1 MIKVATLVFNPFTND
16 SRVLKEA
23 LSLAKNNYS
32 VTVVAHGDEG
42 LATKETIDNI
52 EVVRVAFLNRK
63 VTKKKLL
70 KVKAYLSYIKEAV
83 NYSKEFDILHC
94 NDLNSLPIAVII
106 KKFYNK
112 DIKIVYDAHE
122 YETEMKGLSG
132 VTKALTKFFEKN
144 MIKYAD
150 KTITVSNSIANEYA
164 RLYNIE
170 KPNLV
175 LNAPPYKKI
184 EKKDIFREKFNI
196 SKEKTIFLYQGGLSG
211 GRGIEIILEA
221 FTDIDEKSVIVFMGY
236 GPLEEL
242 VNEYADKYENIYY
255 HDAVTP
261 DVLLDYTCSADFGI
275 LFYENNCLNHY
286 YCSPNKMFEYLM
298 AEISVISSNL
308 YEMKKIVEE
317 NNIGVVATD
326 NSANGL
332 REAIVKATQLD
343 YETLKTNIKKVNLI
357 YNWEEQEKVLLETYK
372 ELDK

>member
-42 LATKETIDNI
+42 LQTKETIENI
-52 EVVRVAFLNRK
+52 EVVRVAYLNRK
-63 VTKKKLL
+63 VTKKKFL
-70 KVKAYLSYIKEAV
+70 KIKAYFSYIKESIS
-83 NYSKEFDILHC
+83 YSKEFDILHC
-94 NDLNSLPIAVII
+94 NDLNTLPIAVAI
-106 KKFYNK
+106 KRFYNK
-112 DIKIVYDAHE
+112 NVKIIYDAHE

-132 VTKALTKFFEKN
+132 ITKILTKFFEKS

-164 RLYNIE
+164 KLYNIE

-221 FTDIDEKSVIVFMGY
+221 FTDIDKNSVVVFMGY
-236 GPLEEL
+236 GQLEEL
-242 VNEYADKYENIYY
+242 VNEYANKYENIYY
-255 HDAVTP
+255 HEAVTP

-317 NNIGVVATD
+317 NQIGVVAED
-326 NSANGL
+326 NSASGL
-332 REAIVKATQLD
+332 KKAIEEASKLD
-343 YETLKTNIKKVNLI
+343 YETLKTNIQKVNLI
-357 YNWEEQEKVLLETYK
+357 YNWEEQEKVLLKTYK
-372 ELDK
+372 ELEK